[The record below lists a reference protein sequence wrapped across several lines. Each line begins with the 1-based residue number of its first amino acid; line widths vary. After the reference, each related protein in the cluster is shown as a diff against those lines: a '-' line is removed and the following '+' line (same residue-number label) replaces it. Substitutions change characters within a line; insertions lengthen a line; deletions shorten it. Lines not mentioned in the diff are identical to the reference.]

1 MDKNAIKK
9 FAVWARRELIER
21 VAQRAARFGIEEN
34 KPVDEK
40 ARVIGGGV
48 LSDDEFEQRRMLIVH
63 IRRDGYKQVMEEV
76 AYTWFNRFI
85 ALRFMEVNGYLPSYV
100 RVFSNESGAFDP
112 QILAEALHA
121 ELYGLDMEKVFELEE
136 NDKKEELFK
145 YLLITQC
152 NDMARMLPGL
162 FETIADYTE
171 LLFPD
176 NLLRAG
182 SVIEQMV
189 TTIPE
194 ADWKDAVQIIGW
206 LYQYYNTE
214 PKDEVFAGLKKNIK
228 ISKEKIP
235 AATQLFTPDWIVRYM
250 VENSL
255 GRLWVEGHPDDAMK
269 AGWKYY
275 LEEAPQEPEVEA
287 QLAAIRAE
295 YAKLDPAQILC
306 CDPCMGSG
314 HILVYMFDVL
324 MQIYLSYGYTT
335 NEAVESIVRNN
346 MWGMDI
352 DDRAAQLA
360 YFAVMMKAQQYDN
373 RWLAKQL
380 RRSMQPNV
388 FALQD
393 SPEVDAPLLSLL
405 GDQQDVAERV
415 LDAFRDAKE
424 YGSII
429 QPTVTVEELY
439 ALSER
444 LDAVL
449 RDSETQRADVQADAR
464 ALFDA
469 LWPQIRQCRAL
480 VQKYHVVVTNP
491 PYMGSY
497 NMGIKLSNFIK
508 NNYAEYKSDFFS
520 AFIICGSK
528 MARQDG
534 YCAFFTPYVWMFI
547 QSYEKLRKYLY
558 DKCDIETLIQFEYS
572 AFEEATVPV
581 CTFAFSNSHT
591 RNKKSSYI
599 RLTDFRGG
607 MEVQR
612 IKTLEAI
619 SNHNCGFYY
628 EQSSDT
634 FSKIPGAPVAYWLS
648 DTMLGNFS
656 TSRLLGSFAY
666 PKQGLATADNKRF
679 LRLWF
684 EVVYN
689 RIAMKRGD
697 SFDSY
702 KWYLL
707 NKGGAYRKWYGNQ
720 EYIINW
726 EDNGHE
732 LKSFTGAVIRN
743 PDLYFKEGVSHS
755 DISSAVFSA
764 RYYDDRFIFDHV
776 GPTLFFSNHRE
787 LLSCMGFMNSVVAL
801 AYLKAL
807 CPTIHFSQSDVAKLP
822 IFDIPNESTV
832 IQLVEGCIQLCS
844 EDWDCFETSWDFQ
857 RHPLVHWCDK
867 VRQTMQAGLDVLG
880 PLAKGAVPPVLLA
893 LCYEGWKAECEERF
907 QQLKANEEELN
918 RIFIDIYGL
927 QDELTPEVEDKDV
940 TMRRADLGRDIRSLI
955 SYAVGCMFGRYS
967 TDEPGLIFAGGNFGD
982 YYETLNE
989 PVGEYLDRV
998 LTVEHDKVTVDV
1010 TTKTECGL
1018 LNHSGKQIKLVFPPD
1033 VDGIIPITDD
1043 EYFNDDIVSMFVRW
1057 LERVFGRETLEEN
1070 LKFIADALGGKGTPR
1085 DVIRQYFLNDFFKD
1099 HLKVYQKRP
1108 IYWLF
1113 DSGKK
1118 NGFKCLIYMHRY
1130 QPDTLARIRTDYLH
1144 ELQGRYRNAIE
1155 TLERQIAGATTSER
1169 VKLQKRLTALKAQA
1183 EEARVYEE
1191 KIHHLADQMIKI
1203 DLDDGVKHNY
1213 AIFKDVMAPI
1223 K

>member
-21 VAQRAARFGIEEN
+21 VEQRAARFGIEEN

-40 ARVIGGGV
+40 ARVVDGRV
-48 LSDDEFEQRRMLIVH
+48 LSDEEFEQRRMLIVH

-100 RVFSNESGAFDP
+100 RVFSNESGAFAP
-112 QILAEALHA
+112 QILSEALHV

-171 LLFPD
+171 LLFPE

-194 ADWKDAVQIIGW
+194 DDWKDAVQIIGW
-206 LYQYYNTE
+206 LYQYYNSE
-214 PKDEVFAGLKKNIK
+214 PKDQVFADLKKNIK

-287 QLAAIRAE
+287 QLAAIRTE

-346 MWGMDI
+346 LWGMDI

-429 QPTVTVEELY
+429 QPTVTVEELN

-464 ALFDA
+464 TLFDA
-469 LWPQIRQCRAL
+469 LWPQIRQCRVL

-491 PYMGSY
+491 PYMGGNGMNSH
-497 NMGIKLSNFIK
+497 LSDYVK
-508 NNYAEYKSDFFS
+508 TNYAGWHNDLYSCFLS
-520 AFIICGSK
+520 QALNILRRS
-528 MARQDG
+528 G
-534 YCAFFTPYVWMFI
+534 YAGFMTSYTWMFLNTFSQARI
-547 QSYEKLRKYLY
+547 QLLGKAFLQSLVQPEYHSFFAEAFVPICTFIFRNVQLNYNGVYVRLEKFYGADLQEKMFLEAVNNQDTCEYLY
-558 DKCDIETLIQFEYS
+558 HQNTNR
-572 AFEEATVPV
+572 
-581 CTFAFSNSHT
+581 FS
-591 RNKKSSYI
+591 
-599 RLTDFRGG
+599 L
-607 MEVQR
+607 
-612 IKTLEAI
+612 
-619 SNHNCGFYY
+619 
-628 EQSSDT
+628 
-634 FSKIPGAPVAYWLS
+634 IPGSPIAYWLS
-648 DTMLGNFS
+648 ESVLNAFTDGAP
-656 TSRLLGSFAY
+656 LGSVAE
-666 PKQGLATADNKRF
+666 PRQGLATADNDRF
-679 LRLWF
+679 LRHWYEVDIDRVGFGFSNSEEAKLSGKQWF
-684 EVVYN
+684 PYC
-689 RIAMKRGD
+689 
-697 SFDSY
+697 
-702 KWYLL
+702 
-707 NKGGAYRKWYGNQ
+707 KGGAYRKWAGNTD
-720 EYIINW
+720 YLVDWGN
-726 EDNGHE
+726 DGFALRNFKG
-732 LKSFTGAVIRN
+732 SVIRN
-743 PDLYFKEGVSHS
+743 PSYYFRTGMTWGSLTVS
-755 DISSAVFSA
+755 DISF
-764 RYYDDRFIFDHV
+764 RYVTRGFLFDSK
-776 GPTLFFSNHRE
+776 GPICFAKDVSQEKYLLGLVNSKVAMLF
-787 LLSCMGFMNSVVAL
+787 LSVLAPTMDYSQGPVSKIPYYPSTKWLSVKEEVDA
-801 AYLKAL
+801 
-807 CPTIHFSQSDVAKLP
+807 
-822 IFDIPNESTV
+822 
-832 IQLVEGCIQLCS
+832 CISLS
-844 EDWDCFETSWDFQ
+844 KDDWDSFETSWDFQ
-857 RHPLVHWCDK
+857 RHPLVLWGDK
-867 VRQTMQAGLDVLG
+867 VHQTMQAGLDVLG
-880 PLAKGAVPPVLLA
+880 QLAKGVVPPVLLA
-893 LCYEGWKAECEERF
+893 LCYEGWKAECEDRF
-907 QQLKANEEELN
+907 QKLKANEEELN

-927 QDELTPEVEDKDV
+927 QDELTPEVEDRDV
-940 TMRRADLGRDIRSLI
+940 TVRRADLGRDIRSLI
-955 SYAVGCMFGRYS
+955 SYAVGCMLGRYS
-967 TDEPGLIFAGGNFGD
+967 LDAPGLAFAGG
-982 YYETLNE
+982 EW
-989 PVGEYLDRV
+989 
-998 LTVEHDKVTVDV
+998 K
-1010 TTKTECGL
+1010 
-1018 LNHSGKQIKLVFPPD
+1018 PD
-1033 VDGIIPITDD
+1033 IYRTYPADTDGILPITDD
-1043 EYFNDDIVSMFVRW
+1043 EYFDDDIVARFVEWVRT
-1057 LERVFGRETLEEN
+1057 VYGADTLEEN

-1085 DVIRQYFLNDFFKD
+1085 DVIRQYFLNDFYKD

-1155 TLERQIAGATTSER
+1155 SLERQIAGAATSER

-1191 KIHHLADQMIKI
+1191 KIHHLADQMIRI

-1213 AIFKDVMAPI
+1213 TIFKDALAPI

>member
-40 ARVIGGGV
+40 ARVIDGRV
-48 LSDDEFEQRRMLIVH
+48 LSDEEFEQRRMLIVH

-112 QILAEALHA
+112 QILAEALHV

-194 ADWKDAVQIIGW
+194 DDWKDAVQIIGW

-269 AGWKYY
+269 AGWRYY

-346 MWGMDI
+346 LWGMDI

-380 RRSMQPNV
+380 KRSAQPNV

-393 SPEVDAPLLSLL
+393 SPEIGEPLLSLL
-405 GDQQDVAERV
+405 GDQRDVAERV

-429 QPTVTVEELY
+429 QPNVTVEELN

-444 LDAVL
+444 LDAIL
-449 RDSETQRADVQADAR
+449 RDSETQRADVQADAK

-480 VQKYHVVVTNP
+480 VQKYHAVVTNP
-491 PYMGSY
+491 PYMGGSG
-497 NMGIKLSNFIK
+497 MGARLSKFVKDNYPDSK
-508 NNYAEYKSDFFS
+508 NDMSTVCMERCLALCSE
-520 AFIICGSK
+520 
-528 MARQDG
+528 DG
-534 YCAFFTPYVWMFI
+534 YMTMINIPVWMFLS
-547 QSYEKLRKYLY
+547 SYEKLRYKFLINHTYINMVHPGRGIFGSDFGTTTFVIAKRHLSHY
-558 DKCDIETLIQFEYS
+558 AGSYRRLFDKQGEVETLEVREQQFLS
-572 AFEEATVPV
+572 GKGSFIS
-581 CTFAFSNSHT
+581 CQDSFA
-591 RNKKSSYI
+591 R
-599 RLTDFRGG
+599 
-607 MEVQR
+607 
-612 IKTLEAI
+612 
-619 SNHNCGFYY
+619 
-628 EQSSDT
+628 
-634 FSKIPGAPVAYWLS
+634 IPGVPLAYWISSKLLHDFDAPKLES
-648 DTMLGNFS
+648 VSKPRLGLFS
-656 TSRLLGSFAY
+656 Y
-666 PKQGLATADNKRF
+666 DNNRF
-679 LRLWF
+679 IRFWF
-684 EVVYN
+684 EVSYYDIDI
-689 RIAMKRGD
+689 RLQ
-697 SFDSY
+697 SFDEQKG
-702 KWYLL
+702 KWLPH
-707 NKGGAYRKWYGNQ
+707 NKGGQYRRWYGNLENIVWFKNRGADIREVGIMNTSDSFLKENITWSALTVSLNSFRLSPIGCTFDSNKGPMICNNENDDIRYLLGLLNTNVSQ
-720 EYIINW
+720 YILWILNPTVSLQ
-726 EDNGHE
+726 NG
-732 LKSFTGAVIRN
+732 
-743 PDLYFKEGVSHS
+743 DLQKMPIIIVKENKDLVNRLVGECVSICK
-755 DISSAVFSA
+755 D
-764 RYYDDRFIFDHV
+764 
-776 GPTLFFSNHRE
+776 
-787 LLSCMGFMNSVVAL
+787 
-801 AYLKAL
+801 
-807 CPTIHFSQSDVAKLP
+807 
-822 IFDIPNESTV
+822 
-832 IQLVEGCIQLCS
+832 
-844 EDWDCFETSWDFQ
+844 DWDSFETSWDFQ
-857 RHPLVHWCDK
+857 RHPLVRWGDK
-867 VRQTMQAGLDVLG
+867 LRETMQAGLDVLG
-880 PLAKGAVPPVLLA
+880 PLAKGVVPPVRLE
-893 LCYEGWKAECEERF
+893 LCYECWKAECNDRF
-907 QQLKANEEELN
+907 QQLKTNEEELN

-927 QDELTPEVEDKDV
+927 QDELTPEVEDRDV
-940 TMRRADLGRDIRSLI
+940 TVRRADLGRDIRSLI

-1010 TTKTECGL
+1010 TTKTDCGL
-1018 LNHSGKQIKLVFPPD
+1018 LNHNGKQIKLVFPPD

-1043 EYFNDDIVSMFVRW
+1043 EYFNDDIVSMLVLW

-1070 LKFIADALGGKGTPR
+1070 LKFIADALGGRGTPR
-1085 DVIRQYFLNDFFKD
+1085 DVLRQYFLNDFYKD

-1144 ELQGRYRNAIE
+1144 ELQGRYRNAID
-1155 TLERQIAGATTSER
+1155 TLERQIAGASTSER
-1169 VKLQKRLTALKAQA
+1169 VKLQKRLTSLKAQA

-1213 AIFKDVMAPI
+1213 TIFKDVLAPI